1 MRQRHL
7 FLFFACFVTAALL
20 VAAAPVSAQ
29 SWAGKGRLQGEIRD
43 ENGKPIEGA
52 TITLRKG
59 TERVDPKADGPK
71 AITTNK
77 HGKWSTLGLAGG
89 AWGILVEKEG
99 YAPSEGQVPVNEFA
113 VAQPLNIN
121 LKSMATLQAA
131 AQAEAAKAG
140 KSMEPSG
147 NAKAKAALEKAAAAQ
162 QAGRYAEA
170 RTGFEEGLGLLEE
183 ADPSVRLSVL
193 RAIADTYA
201 KEGNQAQA
209 IATLERALQVDPTDA
224 VSLQIIATTLI
235 AQGKEKE
242 AEAYIARLPQ
252 GVKIDPDTMLNTGI
266 KAYNDKDLDG
276 ALERFNRVVQ
286 ENPDLANAYYYRGL
300 TFLGLNKS
308 AEAKADF
315 EKVLQLDPSFPNADE
330 VREYI
335 KAL

>member
-7 FLFFACFVTAALL
+7 FLFFACFVTALL
-20 VAAAPVSAQ
+20 VAATPVSAQ

-71 AITTNK
+71 SIKTNK
-77 HGKWSTLGLAGG
+77 NGKWSTLGLAGG
-89 AWGILVEKEG
+89 AWGILIEKEG
-99 YAPSEGQVPVNEFA
+99 YAPSEGQVSVNEFA
-113 VAQPLNIN
+113 VAQPININ

-140 KSMEPSG
+140 KSIEPSG
-147 NAKAKAALEKAAAAQ
+147 NAKAKVALEKAAAAQ

-235 AQGKEKE
+235 SQGKEKE

-252 GVKIDPDTMLNTGI
+252 GVKIDPDTLLNTGI
-266 KAYNDKDLDG
+266 KAYNDKDLNG

-300 TFLGLNKS
+300 TYLGLNKS
-308 AEAKADF
+308 AEAKTDF
-315 EKVLQLDPSFPNADE
+315 EKVLQLEPGHPSADE
-330 VREYI
+330 IREYI

>member
-7 FLFFACFVTAALL
+7 FLFFACFVIAALL
-20 VAAAPVSAQ
+20 AATPVSAQ

-52 TITLRKG
+52 KITLRKG

-77 HGKWSTLGLAGG
+77 NGKWSVLGLAGG

-113 VAQPLNIN
+113 VAQPLNIS
-121 LKSMATLQAA
+121 LKSMAALQAA
-131 AQAEAAKAG
+131 AQANAAKAG
-140 KSMEPSG
+140 KSVEPSG

-209 IATLERALQVDPTDA
+209 IATLERALQVDPADA

-235 AQGKEKE
+235 SQGKEKE

-252 GVKIDPDTMLNTGI
+252 GTKIDPDTLLNTGI
-266 KAYNDKDLDG
+266 KAYNDKDLNG

-286 ENPDLANAYYYRGL
+286 QNPDLANAYYYRGL
-300 TFLGLNKS
+300 TLLGLNKS

-315 EKVLQLDPSFPNADE
+315 EKVLQLDPNFPNADE

>member
-7 FLFFACFVTAALL
+7 FLFFALLTTALL
-20 VAAAPVSAQ
+20 FAATPVSAQ

-71 AITTNK
+71 PITTNK

-89 AWGILVEKEG
+89 AWGILIEKEG
-99 YAPSEGQVPVNEFA
+99 YAPSEGQVSVNEFA
-113 VAQPLNIN
+113 VAQPINIS

-140 KSMEPSG
+140 KKIEPSG
-147 NAKAKAALEKAAAAQ
+147 NAKAKAALEKATVAQ
-162 QAGRYAEA
+162 QAGRWAEA
-170 RTGFEEGLGLLEE
+170 RAGFEEGLGLLEE

-209 IATLERALQVDPTDA
+209 IATLERALQVDPNDA

-235 AQGKEKE
+235 SQGKEKE
-242 AEAYIARLPQ
+242 AEAYMARLPQ
-252 GVKIDPDTMLNTGI
+252 GVKIDPDTLLNTGI
-266 KAYNDKDLDG
+266 KAYNDKDLNG
-276 ALERFNRVVQ
+276 ALERFNRVVEQ
-286 ENPDLANAYYYRGL
+286 NPDLANAYYYRGL
-300 TFLGLNKS
+300 TYLGLNKS

>member
-7 FLFFACFVTAALL
+7 FLFFACFVIAALL

-43 ENGKPIEGA
+43 ENGKPLEGA

-71 AITTNK
+71 SIKTNK
-77 HGKWSTLGLAGG
+77 NGKWSVLGLAGG
-89 AWGILVEKEG
+89 AWGILIEKEG
-99 YAPSEGQVPVNEFA
+99 YATSEGQASVNEFA
-113 VAQPLNIN
+113 VAQPINIS

-140 KSMEPSG
+140 KSIEPSG

-170 RTGFEEGLGLLEE
+170 RTGFEQGLALLEE

-201 KEGNQAQA
+201 KEGDQAQA
-209 IATLERALQVDPTDA
+209 IATLERALQIDPADA
-224 VSLQIIATTLI
+224 VSLQIIATALI
-235 AQGKEKE
+235 NQGKEKE

-252 GVKIDPDTMLNTGI
+252 GTKIDPDTLLNAGI
-266 KAYNDKDLDG
+266 KSYNDKDLKG

-286 ENPDLANAYYYRGL
+286 ENPDLPTAYYYRGL
-300 TFLGLNKS
+300 TYLGMNQS

-315 EKVLQLDPSFPNADE
+315 EKVLQLDPNHPNADE